1 MLTPFL
7 LTILSGVANAGE
19 PQCQGALDLKVM
31 DVPLTTYG
39 AGVSYTTHTT
49 TWAVQGVDQRTLD
62 TLSLARALGDTGVE
76 TELARRQA
84 KARRVGWIVTGVAI
98 PATLLGVGALN
109 AGVNGDGG
117 DGAIVGGATLL
128 SLGGTGLIFGP
139 VWLGLR
145 PWALKNNPAAFYPL
159 DEVREKLEI
168 YDDACRF

>member
-1 MLTPFL
+1 MFTAL
-7 LTILSGVANAGE
+7 LLAILAGAASAGE

-31 DVPLTTYG
+31 DVPLTTYT
-39 AGVSYTTHTT
+39 AGVSYTTTST
-49 TWAVQGVDQRTLD
+49 TWTVQGADHRALD

-76 TELARRQA
+76 AELARRQK
-84 KARRVGWIVTGVAI
+84 KARRTGWIVTGVAI
-98 PATLLGVGALN
+98 PATLLGVGTLN

-117 DGAIVGGATLL
+117 TGAIVGGATLL

-159 DEVREKLEI
+159 DEVKEKLEI
-168 YDDACRF
+168 YDDACRR